1 MASVFD
7 GAVGLLT
14 PETDHGM
21 RWVRR
26 TGME

>member
-1 MASVFD
+1 MANVFD

-21 RWVRR
+21 RRVKQA
-26 TGME
+26 GME